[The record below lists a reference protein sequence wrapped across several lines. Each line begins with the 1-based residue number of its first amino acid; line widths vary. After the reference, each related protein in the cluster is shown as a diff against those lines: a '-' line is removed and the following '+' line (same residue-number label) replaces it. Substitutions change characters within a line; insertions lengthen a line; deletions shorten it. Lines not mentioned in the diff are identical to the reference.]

1 MSTNTEQ
8 QGFTPPRR
16 NRIQVADRTPTMP
29 GASYSLETSPEFD
42 SGLGPSLRVLSDSAD
57 PSMITEPFLPEAE
70 IAVTR
75 PIAIPQTP
83 VAWPGEVLGYKLI
96 EKVHEGR
103 MSTVWRAVDD
113 RQTSVAVKL
122 VPLDLVPTTDVQT
135 LAWLAEVSEHPGLL
149 TLLHHG
155 SRSSWWYQVAEWV
168 DGETLESRRIHASR
182 ISRAAE
188 LPSWMKDVA
197 TALEALHSAGFVHGD
212 VKPSNIMLI
221 AGKARLID
229 LVGWR
234 VGASWYRDSGLTL
247 AFASPEAIG
256 GAPADPRDDVYSLA
270 ATIFLL
276 LTGELVNPKRATD
289 RSAAA
294 PAGLALAQWRTLQD
308 ALAQDRTLRPRSAV
322 ALVDAMWPAAEPQ
335 GAVPLQSAPAAAAAI
350 APPPVRRSHLRRLSV
365 TQRWGFAA
373 AVGAMAM
380 MGGMEMRQ
388 EDGHLV
394 AVPSASAAT
403 TPAAIEL
410 NEALVAPLP
419 APTVARATSPDIRRA
434 VVTSLVPDR
443 SQGLPNAMPVVEP
456 SGIPAEE
463 VASVQPQEPVP
474 VAAASVV
481 LVASSATDGV
491 ATERLRPAM
500 AMPVRFNPP
509 DRPSRLIVPAGPDR
523 PDVSPPPSRPDVPV
537 VPSTPDIPLV
547 PTRPDVPPVPVLPQI
562 PVLPV
567 LPVLPDIPVV
577 PIRPDIPLVTGR
589 PDRPDR
595 PDRPN
600 RPDKPDKPFRP
611 DRPDRPIKP

>member
-1 MSTNTEQ
+1 
-8 QGFTPPRR
+8 
-16 NRIQVADRTPTMP
+16 MP
-29 GASYSLETSPEFD
+29 GASYSQETSPEFD
-42 SGLGPSLRVLSDSAD
+42 GRSGPALAVLSDSAD
-57 PSMITEPFLPEAE
+57 PSLVTEPFLPDAE
-70 IAVTR
+70 MALTR
-75 PIAIPQTP
+75 PIAQPRAGD
-83 VAWPGEVLGYKLI
+83 AWPREILDYRLI

-122 VPLDLVPTTDVQT
+122 VPMDLVPTTDVQT

-155 SRSSWWYQVAEWV
+155 SRKSWWYQVAEWV
-168 DGETLESRRIHASR
+168 DGETLESRRR
-182 ISRAAE
+182 RLAARMSQATE
-188 LPSWMKDVA
+188 LPSWMKEVA

-221 AGKARLID
+221 DGKARLID

-234 VGASWYRDSGLTL
+234 VGASWYRESGLTL

-276 LTGELVNPKRATD
+276 LTGELVNLKRATD
-289 RSAAA
+289 RSAAP
-294 PAGLALAQWRTLQD
+294 PAGLALAQWHTLQD
-308 ALAQDRTLRPRSAV
+308 ALAQDRRLRPRSAV
-322 ALVDAMWPAAEPQ
+322 ALVDALWPAAEHQVLAPPQ
-335 GAVPLQSAPAAAAAI
+335 AAHAAAAAM
-350 APPPVRRSHLRRLSV
+350 APPPVRRSRFRRLSV
-365 TQRWGFAA
+365 THRWGVAA
-373 AVGAMAM
+373 TVAAMAM

-388 EDGHLV
+388 QDGHLV

-403 TPAAIEL
+403 TPVAIEPT
-410 NEALVAPLP
+410 EVPVASLP
-419 APTVARATSPDIRRA
+419 APAVARIVTSPDIRRA
-434 VVTSLVPDR
+434 VTPVPDS
-443 SQGLPNAMPVVEP
+443 SQGLPNMMPVAEP
-456 SGIPAEE
+456 SGIPAAE
-463 VASVQPQEPVP
+463 AAGVQQQEPVP
-474 VAAASVV
+474 VAAAPVV
-481 LVASSATDGV
+481 LDTPVATDRV
-491 ATERLRPAM
+491 VTERPRPVM

-509 DRPSRLIVPAGPDR
+509 DRPSRVGVPSGPDR
-523 PDVSPPPSRPDVPV
+523 PDIPPAPSRPDVPVLPSTPDIPLVPALPDIPLVPSRPDVPV
-537 VPSTPDIPLV
+537 VP
-547 PTRPDVPPVPVLPQI
+547 TRPDVPAVPVLPQI

-577 PIRPDIPLVTGR
+577 PIRPEIPLVTGR

-600 RPDKPDKPFRP
+600 RPDKPDKPSRPDRP